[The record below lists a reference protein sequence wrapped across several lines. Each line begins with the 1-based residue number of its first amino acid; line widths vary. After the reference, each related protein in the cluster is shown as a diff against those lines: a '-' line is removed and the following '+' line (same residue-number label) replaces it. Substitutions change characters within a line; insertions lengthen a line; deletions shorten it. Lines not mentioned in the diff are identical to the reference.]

1 MKTIFLIDD
10 DPDDREIFQEI
21 LGQEHPSIVFQQA
34 ENGSDAFA
42 KLKSVDFVKP
52 DVIFLDLNMPIMDGR
67 AFLQQ
72 IKKEAALQDIP
83 VIIYSTSS
91 SDIDKKFAAENKA
104 SQFLTKQYS
113 IELLRKDLNAVV
125 EKFLK
130 A

>member
-21 LGQEHPSIVFQQA
+21 LGHEHPSIAFQQA
-34 ENGSDAFA
+34 ENGAAAFE
-42 KLKSVDFVKP
+42 KLKSKNFPMP

-72 IKKEAALQDIP
+72 IKKEIALQDIP

-91 SDIDKKFAAENKA
+91 SEIDKKFAADNHA

-113 IELLRKDLNAVV
+113 IELLRKDLNSVV

-130 A
+130 P

>member
-21 LGQEHPSIVFQQA
+21 LEQEHPSIIFQQA
-34 ENGSDAFA
+34 ENGSAAFE
-42 KLKSVDFVKP
+42 KLKSEGFTKP
-52 DVIFLDLNMPIMDGR
+52 DLIFLDLNMPIMDGR

-72 IKKEAALQDIP
+72 IKKEKTLKDIP

-91 SDIDKKFAAENKA
+91 SEIDKKFAADNHA

-113 IELLRKDLNAVV
+113 IELLRKDLNSVV
-125 EKFLK
+125 ENFLNP
-130 A
+130 

>member
-21 LGQEHPSIVFQQA
+21 LEQEHPSIAFQQS
-34 ENGSDAFA
+34 ENGSDALA
-42 KLKSVDFVKP
+42 KLKSGDFAKP

-72 IKKEAALQDIP
+72 VKKETALQDIP

-104 SQFLTKQYS
+104 AQFLTKQYS
-113 IELLRKDLNAVV
+113 LELLRKDLNAVV